1 MPHRIE
7 PSPSGRARCRACRS
21 GIAKSDLRF
30 AESVPNPVADG
41 ETSHFYHLACAA
53 ERRPGPFAELLASD
67 AREQLVASI
76 ERLATLEAAAGTAR
90 AHHRLERLGAI
101 ERAKTGRAKCRQC
114 RQVIEKQG
122 LRIALQPIEDGMMQA
137 WGFLHLGC
145 VAGYVGTHPD
155 PERLT
160 RYSAL
165 SDEDLAEARSAVAAG
180 SVGDPVRAGS
190 DDDPATAVDAPES
203 RPSDDDD

>member
-7 PSPSGRARCRACRS
+7 PSPSGRARCRACRA
-21 GIAKSDLRF
+21 GIAKGDLRF

-41 ETSHFYHLACAA
+41 DTSHFYHLPCAS

-67 AREQLVASI
+67 AREQLAASI
-76 ERLATLEAAAGTAR
+76 EGLAELEAAAARAR
-90 AHHRLERLGAI
+90 AHHRLERLGEI
-101 ERAKTGRAKCRQC
+101 ERAKSGRAKCRHC
-114 RQVIEKQG
+114 RQVIEKQS

-145 VAGYVGTHPD
+145 VPGYVGTHPD

-165 SDEDLAEARSAVAAG
+165 SDEDLAEARSLAAAG
-180 SVGDPVRAGS
+180 SIDSGS
-190 DDDPATAVDAPES
+190 DGGAPATEAGAPES
-203 RPSDDDD
+203 RPLGDDD